1 MSMGEVTTI
10 AKIICVSQSG
20 RQPNCRRRRISGQ
33 KNSPGDP
40 LSFWDLTG
48 Y

>member
-20 RQPNCRRRRISGQ
+20 RQPNCRRRRVSSQ
-33 KNSPGDP
+33 KNSFGDP

-48 Y
+48 